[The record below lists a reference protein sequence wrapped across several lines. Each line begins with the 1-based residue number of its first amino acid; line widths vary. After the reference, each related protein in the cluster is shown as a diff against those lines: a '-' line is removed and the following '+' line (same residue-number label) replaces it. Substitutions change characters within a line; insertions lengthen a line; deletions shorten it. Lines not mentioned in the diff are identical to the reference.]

1 MRKNCNAMG
10 KPGDVLLG
18 ISTSGKAR
26 NVLLAA
32 TVARALDMT
41 TIALTGQAPNPL
53 ADMADMALALPER
66 ETYLVQELH
75 LALYHRLCLMWE
87 ARFF

>member
-1 MRKNCNAMG
+1 M
-10 KPGDVLLG
+10 LLG
-18 ISTSGKAR
+18 ISTSGRAR

-32 TVARALDMT
+32 TTARALDMAT
-41 TIALTGQAPNPL
+41 LALTGRAPNPL
-53 ADMADMALALPER
+53 ADMADIALAVPER

-75 LALYHRLCLMWE
+75 LTLYHQLCLMLE